1 MDKGVAFN
9 VLYCYNNF
17 NSKSR
22 NKIGTIMSQLHHE
35 PIIHHIVLLDGNRKH
50 LTNVKSVRINISLTE
65 TAIFAN
71 DELMKSISTQADDVR
86 QKFYIDEI
94 IRPDV
99 FNPDNRFDYCLEG
112 GEETGAL
119 NITIKPLEHGFFPEI
134 IDLNSLQDKVE
145 FELRKRFM
153 HMKALEINQQNA

>member
-9 VLYCYNNF
+9 ALYCYNDL
-17 NSKSR
+17 NSKLR
-22 NKIGTIMSQLHHE
+22 NKIGTIMNQLHHE
-35 PIIHHIVLLDGNRKH
+35 PTIHHIVLLDGNRKH
-50 LTNVKSVRINISLTE
+50 LTDVKSVRINISLTE

-71 DELMKSISTQADDVR
+71 DELMKFISTQADAIR

-99 FNPDNRFDYCLEG
+99 FAPDNKHNYVLEG
-112 GEETGAL
+112 GKETGTL
-119 NITIKPLEHGFFPEI
+119 NITIKPINNDFFPEI